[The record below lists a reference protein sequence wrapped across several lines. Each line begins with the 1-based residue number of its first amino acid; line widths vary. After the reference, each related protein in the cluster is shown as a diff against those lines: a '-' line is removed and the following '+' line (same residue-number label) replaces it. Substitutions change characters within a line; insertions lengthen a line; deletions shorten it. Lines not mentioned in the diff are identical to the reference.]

1 MTYEYAVYYK
11 LLLLC
16 GYKDELQQY
25 IADAL
30 VAQDPLSDIV
40 LELSTAGSDDKK
52 MLSVLN
58 EYIMQAKDSDIDYD
72 AIVFD
77 HVMSFLKRRY
87 IEDAMPM
94 KDITELMYR
103 FAVHTERY
111 LDEPWYT
118 MYSFGDL
125 FDEAEAGYLD
135 KEDFQR
141 KFEAFINDRFCF
153 CDYPTIQP
161 KPTIQSKTPFF
172 KRLIKRIRRIIK
184 IAP

>member
-25 IADAL
+25 IDVAL
-30 VAQDPLSDIV
+30 VDQDPLSDIV
-40 LELSTAGSDDKK
+40 LELSTVGPDDKK

-58 EYIMQAKDSDIDYD
+58 EYLLQVKDSDIDYNGS
-72 AIVFD
+72 VFD
-77 HVMSFLKRRY
+77 YVISFLKRSY

-103 FAVHTERY
+103 LAVHTERY

-118 MYSFGDL
+118 MYIMGDL
-125 FDEAEAGYLD
+125 FDEAESGYID
-135 KEDFQR
+135 KEDYQC
-141 KFEAFINDRFCF
+141 KFEAFINDRVCF
-153 CDYPTIQP
+153 CDYPPIYTQG
-161 KPTIQSKTPFF
+161 
-172 KRLIKRIRRIIK
+172 
-184 IAP
+184 